1 MSNMKMVSLIDAEA
15 AEAKTE
21 AREDLEHA
29 ASAIADEMMKIRSD
43 IAKQATTFDATIA
56 QLLQPI
62 CAELLKINNLIA
74 EQKISIATLQYDFAT
89 LRFEVDELK
98 RQRPIEPS
106 RESTPC

>member
-21 AREDLEHA
+21 ARARLREEATARQADLEHA
-29 ASAIADEMMKIRSD
+29 ASAIADE
-43 IAKQATTFDATIA
+43 
-56 QLLQPI
+56 
-62 CAELLKINNLIA
+62 LLKINNMIA

-98 RQRPIEPS
+98 RQQPIEPS
-106 RESTPC
+106 RESAPC